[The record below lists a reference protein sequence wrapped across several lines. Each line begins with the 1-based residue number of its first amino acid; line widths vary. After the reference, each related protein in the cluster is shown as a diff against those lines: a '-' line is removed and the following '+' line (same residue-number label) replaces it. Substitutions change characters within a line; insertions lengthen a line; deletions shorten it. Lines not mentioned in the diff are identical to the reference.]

1 MMKVKKEKKFKRE
14 YIPIIALAL
23 ILIALLAILIIV
35 FMWEKKDFNINVPED
50 EFIANEILVDTSGS
64 LCDEKTVS
72 KLYEDFSE
80 VEFKWTPVEIERDNG
95 ADQGTNETIK
105 TKTYVY
111 DVTFEG
117 VTEDMYIII
126 ENDNRKT
133 NQPKVKLTYKDA
145 KDGKITYR
153 TEHTELV
160 ITYTVSIY
168 AAKYECKD
176 ELFRK
181 FTFQTPIYN
190 KWSDIDICENYP
202 KFKYCSKFLTEHVPT
217 DDTFFT
223 ELYAW
228 GEQSKVKVT
237 VFYDTLNVEQND
249 YYQYLPDSAKQV
261 YDKYKTTTT
270 TKQAITKATTTTKT
284 TKKAGN

>member
-1 MMKVKKEKKFKRE
+1 MMKVAKEKKFKRE
-14 YIPIIALAL
+14 YVPVIVLAL
-23 ILIALLAILIIV
+23 ILILLLVILILV
-35 FMWEKKDFNINVPED
+35 FMWEKKDFNIRVPE
-50 EFIANEILVDTSGS
+50 EEYIANEILVDTSNS
-64 LCDEKTVS
+64 ACSESTVS
-72 KLYEDFSE
+72 KLYQDFSE

-95 ADQGTNETIK
+95 ADQTNNQVVK
-105 TKTYVY
+105 TKTYVF
-111 DVTFEG
+111 DVTFDN

-126 ENDNRKT
+126 ENDNRRTEKDR
-133 NQPKVKLTYKDA
+133 VKLTYADA

-190 KWSDIDICENYP
+190 RWSDIDICENYP
-202 KFKYCSKFLTEHVPT
+202 KFDYCKKFLTTHVPT
-217 DDTFFT
+217 DDMFFT
-223 ELYAW
+223 ELHQW
-228 GEQSKVKVT
+228 GEKNKIKIT
-237 VFYDTLNVEQND
+237 NFYDTLDIEKED
-249 YYQYLPDSAKQV
+249 FYDYLPDHAKEV
-261 YDKYKTTTT
+261 YDKKKKTTTT
-270 TKQAITKATTTTKT
+270 SQKITKKTTTVT